1 MSFFLTKCTQ
11 AWTLKNKRIQQTRKR
26 VLDIG
31 FRYTSKSQAKIKNDF
46 YKRIV
51 EIGYHAADSC
61 SNSYFS
67 SGKNPGDPCKIPE
80 ARAHVK

>member
-1 MSFFLTKCTQ
+1 MHPSVDIKKQTNPT
-11 AWTLKNKRIQQTRKR
+11 NKKTRLR
-26 VLDIG
+26 YFA

-51 EIGYHAADSC
+51 EIGYHAGDSC

-80 ARAHVK
+80 ARGHVK